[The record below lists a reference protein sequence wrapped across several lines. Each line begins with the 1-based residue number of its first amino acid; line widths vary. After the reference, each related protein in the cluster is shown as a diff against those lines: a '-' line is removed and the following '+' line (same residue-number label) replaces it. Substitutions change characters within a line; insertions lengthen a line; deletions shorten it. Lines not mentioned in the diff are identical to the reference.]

1 MASLIS
7 VPTEVF
13 YYYAKYIDL
22 LDYGALLFC
31 CKDLH
36 DRLHE
41 DLVFKKCV
49 FDHSPFNIQNP
60 KSKSSVRRRFIEY
73 NAKLAA
79 RNNDPDLL
87 FFYFPTLECYSILQ
101 QLRPVSP
108 HLEKKLGRSNLLQL
122 IDSADADKLLSFIIE
137 TFLSSLDSEPLARLI
152 KLLSQLKI
160 SKSLNNVQKEKQLP
174 WCWIYLKNAKITRGS
189 N

>member
-137 TFLSSLDSEPLARLI
+137 VHIVFLYLTNFFSDFPYFVGFRSACEDRFNEDANDSGFH
-152 KLLSQLKI
+152 
-160 SKSLNNVQKEKQLP
+160 
-174 WCWIYLKNAKITRGS
+174 IYDS
-189 N
+189 